1 MSKHPALAIRPGLW
15 SGRICFG
22 IRPKGFIEGLFFRVQ
37 RREISGGRMI
47 RFLKWL
53 DNRFEEVVGV
63 LLLSVVVSLL
73 FIGVVLRLFFNT
85 GISWQEEISRIFYV
99 VVVYLGA
106 SYGMKTRDHICVVM
120 GVNLLPA
127 YNQKTLRWITD
138 AIWLF
143 FNIVVIIYS
152 FKVFAH
158 MMQFPGHSAVLE
170 IPMHYVY
177 FTVPVGFI
185 LMSLRLIQ
193 QGLKEVFCAREKAGG
208 GDAS

>member
-1 MSKHPALAIRPGLW
+1 MAGPNLFRDQA
-15 SGRICFG
+15 
-22 IRPKGFIEGLFFRVQ
+22 KGFIECKFFLSQ
-37 RREISGGRMI
+37 SRENPGGRMLRI
-47 RFLKWL
+47 LKWL
-53 DNRFEEVVGV
+53 DDRFEEVIGV

-99 VVVYLGA
+99 VVVYLGT

-127 YNQKTLRWITD
+127 NIQKTLRWITD

-193 QGLKEVFCAREKAGG
+193 QDLKEVFCAREKTGG
-208 GDAS
+208 GAAS